1 MKKLLRKNQII
12 ITALVVMVALA
23 GYLSLTNEED
33 LAIGVLNNGSAVSEQ
48 AAEGMDDAEG
58 TDGKAS
64 EEASVS
70 GEEGSVPSDGGAAE
84 KDAVASE
91 NVAADDA
98 ADSEVQDD
106 AVADIS
112 DEDIAAAEQ
121 KDSSEASK
129 ENAGEAV
136 LVNNTVTSDYFES
149 AKLSREQ
156 TRAKNKETLLELV
169 NSKSASDAQKEQ
181 AMNEIVSM
189 TAVNEKETATENLL
203 AAKGFEEVVVT
214 IVDDS
219 VDVIVNAE
227 KLNEQQ
233 IAQIEDVVKR
243 KTECA
248 SDKIVISPVGKKG

>member
-1 MKKLLRKNQII
+1 VKKLLRKNQII

-48 AAEGMDDAEG
+48 AAEGTDDAEG

-64 EEASVS
+64 EEASVP
-70 GEEGSVPSDGGAAE
+70 GDGGAAE

-98 ADSEVQDD
+98 AASEVQDD

-181 AMNEIVSM
+181 AMNEIVLM

-233 IAQIEDVVKR
+233 IAQIADVVKR

>member
-23 GYLSLTNEED
+23 GYLSLTNEDE
-33 LAIGVLNNGSAVSEQ
+33 LAVGVMNQGSEVGEQPSETGGQ
-48 AAEGMDDAEG
+48 QDG
-58 TDGKAS
+58 T
-64 EEASVS
+64 
-70 GEEGSVPSDGGAAE
+70 GEQQ
-84 KDAVASE
+84 
-91 NVAADDA
+91 DA
-98 ADSEVQDD
+98 AGDQTADASGLADENAKETAEVADES
-106 AVADIS
+106 VADIS
-112 DEDIAAAEQ
+112 DEDVAAAEQ
-121 KDSSEASK
+121 KAASK

-136 LVNNTVTSDYFES
+136 LVSNTVNADYFEA

-169 NSKSASDAQKEQ
+169 NSKSASDVQKEK
-181 AMNEIVSM
+181 AMNEIVAM

-203 AAKGFEEVVVT
+203 AAKGFNDVVVT

-219 VDVIVNAE
+219 VDVIVNAKE
-227 KLNEQQ
+227 LTEQQ

-248 SDKIVISPVGKKG
+248 SDKIVISPVGKKD

>member
-1 MKKLLRKNQII
+1 MRKNQII

-23 GYLSLTNEED
+23 GYLSLTDEED
-33 LAIGVLNNGSAVSEQ
+33 LAIGVLNRGSAASEQ
-48 AAEGMDDAEG
+48 AL
-58 TDGKAS
+58 
-64 EEASVS
+64 
-70 GEEGSVPSDGGAAE
+70 EGSTEDTAAE
-84 KDAVASE
+84 ANEAAAGE
-91 NVAADDA
+91 NTAAADVED
-98 ADSEVQDD
+98 ET
-106 AVADIS
+106 VADIS
-112 DEDIAAAEQ
+112 DEDVAKSEE
-121 KDSSEASK
+121 KEASK

-136 LVNNTVTSDYFES
+136 LVSNTVTGDYFEA

-169 NSKSASDAQKEQ
+169 NSKSASDAQKEK
-181 AMNEIVSM
+181 AMNEIVAM
-189 TAVNEKETATENLL
+189 TSVNEKETATETLL
-203 AAKGFEEVVVT
+203 AAKGFNEAVVT

-227 KLNEQQ
+227 KLTEQQ

>member
-23 GYLSLTNEED
+23 GYLSLTDEED
-33 LAIGVLNNGSAVSEQ
+33 LAVGVLNQSEQ
-48 AAEGMDDAEG
+48 AAGGEG
-58 TDGKAS
+58 
-64 EEASVS
+64 
-70 GEEGSVPSDGGAAE
+70 
-84 KDAVASE
+84 KDAAE
-91 NVAADDA
+91 NVAAENGTGSA
-98 ADSEVQDD
+98 VQDD
-106 AVADIS
+106 TVADIS
-112 DEDIAAAEQ
+112 DEDVAAEE
-121 KDSSEASK
+121 KKSDNEVSSK

-136 LVNNTVTSDYFES
+136 LVSNTVTGDYFEA

-169 NSKSASDAQKEQ
+169 NSNTASEAQKEK
-181 AMNEIVSM
+181 AMNEIVAM
-189 TAVNEKETATENLL
+189 RAINEKETATENLL
-203 AAKGFEEVVVT
+203 AAKGFQDVVVT

-227 KLNEQQ
+227 SLKEQQ

-243 KTECA
+243 KLECA

>member
-23 GYLSLTNEED
+23 GYLSLTDDSE
-33 LAIGVLNNGSAVSEQ
+33 LAVGVLNQQDTEN
-48 AAEGMDDAEG
+48 G
-58 TDGKAS
+58 TDGTAP
-64 EEASVS
+64 ENAETENQTAESVS
-70 GEEGSVPSDGGAAE
+70 QAA
-84 KDAVASE
+84 AVG
-91 NVAADDA
+91 NAADDA
-98 ADSEVQDD
+98 AGSEVADD
-106 AVADIS
+106 AVTDIS
-112 DEDIAAAEQ
+112 DEDI
-121 KDSSEASK
+121 ASK

-136 LVNNTVTSDYFES
+136 LVNNTVTSDYFEA

-169 NSKSASDAQKEQ
+169 NSDSASDVQKEK
-181 AMNEIVSM
+181 AMNEIVAM

-203 AAKGFEEVVVT
+203 AAKGFQDVVVT

-227 KLNEQQ
+227 SLTEQQ

-243 KTECA
+243 KSECA

>member
-23 GYLSLTNEED
+23 GYLSLTDEED
-33 LAIGVLNNGSAVSEQ
+33 LAVGVLNQSEQ
-48 AAEGMDDAEG
+48 AAGGEG
-58 TDGKAS
+58 
-64 EEASVS
+64 
-70 GEEGSVPSDGGAAE
+70 
-84 KDAVASE
+84 KDAAE
-91 NVAADDA
+91 NVAAENGTGSA
-98 ADSEVQDD
+98 VQDD
-106 AVADIS
+106 TVADIS
-112 DEDIAAAEQ
+112 DEDVAAEE
-121 KDSSEASK
+121 KKSDNEVSSK

-136 LVNNTVTSDYFES
+136 LVSNTVTGDYFEA

-169 NSKSASDAQKEQ
+169 NSNTASEAQKEK
-181 AMNEIVSM
+181 AMNEIVAM

-203 AAKGFEEVVVT
+203 AAKGFQDVVVT

-227 KLNEQQ
+227 SLKEQQ

-243 KTECA
+243 KLECA
-248 SDKIVISPVGKKG
+248 SDKIVISPVGKK

>member
-48 AAEGMDDAEG
+48 AAEGTDDAGG

-70 GEEGSVPSDGGAAE
+70 GEEGSVPSDGVAAE
-84 KDAVASE
+84 NASAEDSVA
-91 NVAADDA
+91 
-98 ADSEVQDD
+98 SEVQDD

>member
-23 GYLSLTNEED
+23 GYLSLTNEDE
-33 LAIGVLNNGSAVSEQ
+33 LAVGVMNQGPEVSEQ
-48 AAEGMDDAEG
+48 PAA
-58 TDGKAS
+58 TDGQQDGT
-64 EEASVS
+64 
-70 GEEGSVPSDGGAAE
+70 GEQQ
-84 KDAVASE
+84 
-91 NVAADDA
+91 DA
-98 ADSEVQDD
+98 AGDQTANADGLTDENAKQTAEVADES
-106 AVADIS
+106 VADIS
-112 DEDIAAAEQ
+112 DEDAAAAEQ
-121 KDSSEASK
+121 KAASK

-136 LVNNTVTSDYFES
+136 LVNNTVNADYFEA

-169 NSKSASDAQKEQ
+169 NSKSASDVQKEK
-181 AMNEIVSM
+181 AMNEIVAM

-203 AAKGFEEVVVT
+203 AAKGFNDVVVT

-219 VDVIVNAE
+219 VDVIVNAKE
-227 KLNEQQ
+227 LTKQQ

-248 SDKIVISPVGKKG
+248 SDKIVISPVGKKD

>member
-1 MKKLLRKNQII
+1 MKKLMRKNQII

-23 GYLSLTNEED
+23 GYLSLTDEED
-33 LAIGVLNNGSAVSEQ
+33 LAIGVLNRGSAASEQ
-48 AAEGMDDAEG
+48 AL
-58 TDGKAS
+58 
-64 EEASVS
+64 
-70 GEEGSVPSDGGAAE
+70 EGSTEDTVAEENEAA
-84 KDAVASE
+84 AGE
-91 NVAADDA
+91 NTAAADMED
-98 ADSEVQDD
+98 ET
-106 AVADIS
+106 VADIS
-112 DEDIAAAEQ
+112 DEDVAKSEE
-121 KDSSEASK
+121 KEASK

-136 LVNNTVTSDYFES
+136 LVSNTVTGDYFEA

-169 NSKSASDAQKEQ
+169 NSKSASDAQKEK
-181 AMNEIVSM
+181 AMNEIVAM
-189 TAVNEKETATENLL
+189 TSVNEKETATETLL
-203 AAKGFEEVVVT
+203 AAKGFNEAVVT

-227 KLNEQQ
+227 KLTEQQ

>member
-1 MKKLLRKNQII
+1 
-12 ITALVVMVALA
+12 
-23 GYLSLTNEED
+23 
-33 LAIGVLNNGSAVSEQ
+33 
-48 AAEGMDDAEG
+48 MDDAEG

-70 GEEGSVPSDGGAAE
+70 GEEGSVPSDGVAAE
-84 KDAVASE
+84 NTSAEDSVA
-91 NVAADDA
+91 
-98 ADSEVQDD
+98 SEVQDD

>member
-23 GYLSLTNEED
+23 GYLSLTDDSE
-33 LAIGVLNNGSAVSEQ
+33 LAVGVLNQQDAENV
-48 AAEGMDDAEG
+48 AEGG
-58 TDGKAS
+58 TDGTVPEDA
-64 EEASVS
+64 ETENQTAESVS
-70 GEEGSVPSDGGAAE
+70 QAAATGNAAE
-84 KDAVASE
+84 EV
-91 NVAADDA
+91 
-98 ADSEVQDD
+98 ADSEVADD
-106 AVADIS
+106 AVTDIS
-112 DEDIAAAEQ
+112 DEDI
-121 KDSSEASK
+121 ASK

-136 LVNNTVTSDYFES
+136 LVNNTVTGDYFEA

-169 NSKSASDAQKEQ
+169 NSDSASEAQKEK
-181 AMNEIVSM
+181 AMNEIVAM

-203 AAKGFEEVVVT
+203 AAKGFQDVVVT

-227 KLNEQQ
+227 SLTEQQ

-243 KTECA
+243 KSECA

>member
-23 GYLSLTNEED
+23 GYLSLTDEED
-33 LAIGVLNNGSAVSEQ
+33 LAVGVLNQSEQ
-48 AAEGMDDAEG
+48 AAGGEG
-58 TDGKAS
+58 
-64 EEASVS
+64 
-70 GEEGSVPSDGGAAE
+70 
-84 KDAVASE
+84 KDAAE
-91 NVAADDA
+91 NVAAENGTGSA
-98 ADSEVQDD
+98 VQDD
-106 AVADIS
+106 TVADIS
-112 DEDIAAAEQ
+112 DEDVAAEEKQ
-121 KDSSEASK
+121 SDNEVSSK

-136 LVNNTVTSDYFES
+136 LVSNTVTGDYFEA

-169 NSKSASDAQKEQ
+169 NSNTASEAQKEK
-181 AMNEIVSM
+181 AMNEIVAM
-189 TAVNEKETATENLL
+189 TAINEKETATENLL
-203 AAKGFEEVVVT
+203 AAKGFQDVVVT

-227 KLNEQQ
+227 SLKEQQ

-243 KTECA
+243 KLECA